1 MINQIR
7 FPYEVEYVSA
17 FFCVFNINIIIP
29 ESMPALALPR
39 VVQCLHWLY
48 RVWSNAFN
56 GSTEVVQCLHWLYRE
71 WFNACNCSTGNGLM
85 PALALQKAVKCLHW
99 LYREWSTAY
108 IGFTESGS
116 MPALARALERVVQSF
131 HWLNKLS
138 SIACMHGLIEIGS
151 RVDQCL

>member
-1 MINQIR
+1 MKLNM
-7 FPYEVEYVSA
+7 SLL
-17 FFCVFNINIIIP
+17 FFVFSISTLSSQN
-29 ESMPALALPR
+29 
-39 VVQCLHWLY
+39 QCLHWLY
-48 RVWSNAFN
+48 REWPNAFN

-138 SIACMHGLIEIGS
+138 SIACMHGLIESGLIS
-151 RVDQCL
+151 ALVLELINACNEA

>member
-29 ESMPALALPR
+29 ESMPALAL
-39 VVQCLHWLY
+39 
-48 RVWSNAFN
+48 
-56 GSTEVVQCLHWLYRE
+56 
-71 WFNACNCSTGNGLM
+71 
-85 PALALQKAVKCLHW
+85 QKAVKCLHW

-116 MPALARALERVVQSF
+116 MPTLARALERVVQSF

-138 SIACMHGLIEIGS
+138 SIACMHGLIESGLISALVLELINACNEAGDC
-151 RVDQCL
+151 R